1 MSKELLDEIRT
12 IKMICIANFIELQ
25 EIRRKL
31 DIAVQTKDDQYEYAN
46 NTQEYVKALDQ
57 KMHRLFK
64 DDLPQLW
71 EHTVGKS
78 EG

>member
-12 IKMICIANFIELQ
+12 IKMMCVVNFIELQ

-31 DIAVQTKDDQYEYAN
+31 DIAEQTKEDKYEYAN
-46 NTQEYVKALDQ
+46 NTREYVEALSQ
-57 KMHRLFK
+57 KLHRLFK

-71 EHTVGKS
+71 EQTVGKA